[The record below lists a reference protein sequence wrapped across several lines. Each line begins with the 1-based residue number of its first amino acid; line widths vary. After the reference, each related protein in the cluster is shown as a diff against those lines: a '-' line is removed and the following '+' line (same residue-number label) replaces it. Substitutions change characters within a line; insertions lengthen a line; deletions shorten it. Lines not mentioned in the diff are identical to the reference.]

1 MTNGEKVSPQR
12 GMASTGSDATLSVNP
27 FPNVCGVP
35 GGQHPSGITFGLMD
49 MNVSASVFGRT
60 LGLWESWGV
69 CVLDRALK
77 RVRSGTRSSQV
88 GLRTWWWRFDPSFSL
103 NLLQSKDPIFAYLLK
118 CASSFPWKERLCSE
132 AWFMWVP
139 ESLKIENILRFNRAA
154 AKNQARLER
163 VVSDVCFFIFG
174 RQHLV
179 VLISVIIGLV

>member
-1 MTNGEKVSPQR
+1 MTNGEKGSPQR
-12 GMASTGSDATLSVNP
+12 GMAITGSDATVSVNP
-27 FPNVCGVP
+27 FPVP
-35 GGQHPSGITFGLMD
+35 GGQHPSGITFGLTD
-49 MNVSASVFGRT
+49 VSVSAGVLGRT
-60 LGLWESWGV
+60 LRLWESWGV

-77 RVRSGTRSSQV
+77 LGSRRSGTRSSQV
-88 GLRTWWWRFDPSFSL
+88 GLRTQWWCFDPSFSL
-103 NLLQSKDPIFAYLLK
+103 NQLQSKDPIFAYLLK

-132 AWFMWVP
+132 AWFIWVP